1 MIGLFFFG
9 SIALWGVIAI
19 ALGLKLPKWL
29 GVQRHRTLW
38 GGVFTVLVFFA
49 PVTDEIIAYPQL
61 KAMCR
66 GVGDFEFDQQTAT
79 GRAVS
84 KYPTIISRDTK
95 SLFPNIQIRVQ
106 HGALVTPVT
115 EIPVV
120 KWVWIEPRAGFLNFP
135 AGSSGDS
142 MPLLLSDCGSTPRPR
157 IGKESLQEV
166 IARLKLIETDY
177 QPTKYK

>member
-1 MIGLFFFG
+1 MIGLLSFG
-9 SIALWGVIAI
+9 AIALWGVIAL
-19 ALGLKLPKWL
+19 ALGIKIPNWL
-29 GVQRHRTLW
+29 EIRRYRPLW
-38 GGVFTVLVFFA
+38 TVVLVPLVFFT
-49 PVTDEIIAYPQL
+49 PVADEIIAYPQL
-61 KAMCR
+61 KVLCK

-79 GRAVS
+79 GRTVS
-84 KYPTIISRDTK
+84 KYPTIISRETK

-106 HGALVTPVT
+106 QGALVTPAT
-115 EIPVV
+115 EMPVV

-135 AGSSGDS
+135 AGSSGGS